1 MPHKTFAI
9 TERKSKFCTKT
20 ETGRMV
26 ILPVC
31 RQSMG
36 KTNDHVNVKDII
48 PKQQTSIEDAL
59 NYSKIGN
66 VYGTQKLVF
75 FYCFA

>member
-1 MPHKTFAI
+1 
-9 TERKSKFCTKT
+9 
-20 ETGRMV
+20 
-26 ILPVC
+26 
-31 RQSMG
+31 MG

-66 VYGTQKLVF
+66 VYGTQKSVFLLFCADNSIFEIDMFLFISLVL
-75 FYCFA
+75 CQIKAN